1 MIDCACVCVR
11 SGTDGVSRGG
21 DQVAEQTTQQIPQ
34 SFSVRCVFFFC
45 VCVCVRERERDKC
58 MLLVYVK
65 CVTVCVSC
73 SPQCCAS
80 LRHTVNCQDGVT
92 SSS

>member
-1 MIDCACVCVR
+1 MCVR

-65 CVTVCVSC
+65 CVTVCVCRAARSVV
-73 SPQCCAS
+73 PAS
-80 LRHTVNCQDGVT
+80 GTQLTVRMG
-92 SSS
+92 